1 MALKFVLSLKE
12 ILLFFIFYIFIF
24 LFIFF
29 SIFNFFFYFFHI
41 QSLFSYSFFLE
52 LKTRQPCH
60 TYCYQKWNSLQLTEM
75 CWILLHFGLFQLEFG
90 FFQSEFGSLLSE
102 LVFLKLWKRVRPLFW
117 KLSHFGFF
125 QLKSAFLNKSSF
137 QNQFD
142 SSRNKHKWSHQ
153 LLWLNF
159 SMILAALFDSDC
171 TEVGRAFLI
180 HFQK

>member
-12 ILLFFIFYIFIF
+12 IFLFFIFYIFIF

-29 SIFNFFFYFFHI
+29 SIFNFQFFLLLCLIFN
-41 QSLFSYSFFLE
+41 SFFRE
-52 LKTRQPCH
+52 LKTRQPYH
-60 TYCYQKWNSLQLTEM
+60 TYCYQKQQLTEM
-75 CWILLHFGLFQLEFG
+75 CQTLSYLGFFLLECDL
-90 FFQSEFGSLLSE
+90 FQSEFGSFQSE
-102 LVFLKLWKRVRPLFW
+102 LVLLKLWTRVRTLLW

-159 SMILAALFDSDC
+159 SMILAGLFD
-171 TEVGRAFLI
+171 
-180 HFQK
+180 

>member
-1 MALKFVLSLKE
+1 MTSKFVLILKKIFFSLS
-12 ILLFFIFYIFIF
+12 LIF

-29 SIFNFFFYFFHI
+29 NFQFFLSPFLIFFC
-41 QSLFSYSFFLE
+41 YSFFRE

-60 TYCYQKWNSLQLTEM
+60 TYCYQKWNRQQLTEM
-75 CWILLHFGLFQLEFG
+75 YQTLSYLGFFLLEFG
-90 FFQSEFGSLLSE
+90 FFQSEFGSFQSE
-102 LVFLKLWKRVRPLFW
+102 LVLLKLWTRVRTLLW

-159 SMILAALFDSDC
+159 SMILAALFDSD
-171 TEVGRAFLI
+171 
-180 HFQK
+180 